1 MARLERKSIFWI
13 ASIANTSQIL
23 ECYLIP
29 MNLKIICL
37 LCLAVSLPIEAQTT
51 RPDPQIRRAVIISVD
66 GLRPDLALRGDTP
79 NIHAL
84 FNSGSYSFWARTTAE
99 SVTLPSHTSM
109 LTGVVPVKHGIQW
122 NADLPLTRAIYPA
135 YPTIFELARQCNYTT
150 AMVAGKSKFV
160 NLAKPK
166 TLDWEFIPYTE
177 KIEDYEVADQAVATI
192 LLHQPDVLFVH
203 LPGVDNA
210 GHTFGWSSKEQMWA
224 IAQADRAIG
233 NILWAL
239 DESHLRDSTFI
250 LVTADHGGSGK
261 MHGPDDDRSRHIPW
275 IAVGPGIRR
284 GLDLTIYGDLVI
296 NTEDTFATVAYLL
309 GIPVIKQIDGRP
321 VMEILDRSN
330 AELLH
335 STQ

>member
-1 MARLERKSIFWI
+1 M
-13 ASIANTSQIL
+13 
-23 ECYLIP
+23 ECYLIH
-29 MNLKIICL
+29 MKFKNIWLVI
-37 LCLAVSLPIEAQTT
+37 LALTLPAQAQTA
-51 RPDPQIRRAVIISVD
+51 RPDPQIRHAVIISVD
-66 GLRPDLALRGDTP
+66 GLRPDLALRGETP

-109 LTGVVPVKHGIQW
+109 LTGVVPVKHGILW
-122 NADLPLTRAIYPA
+122 NADLPLTRAVYPA
-135 YPTIFELARQCNYTT
+135 FPTIFELAKQCGYTT
-150 AMVAGKSKFV
+150 AMAAGKSKFV
-160 NLAKPK
+160 ILAKPL

-177 KIEDYEVADQAVATI
+177 KIEDYQVADQAVAMI

-210 GHTFGWSSKEQMWA
+210 GHAFGWSSKQQMEA
-224 IAQADRAIG
+224 IARADTAIG
-233 NILWAL
+233 NVLWAL
-239 DESHLRDSTFI
+239 DQCHLRDSTFI
-250 LVTADHGGSGK
+250 LVTADHGGAGR

-309 GIPVIKQIDGRP
+309 GIPVPRQIDGKP
-321 VMEILDRSN
+321 VMEILNRSD
-330 AELLH
+330 AELL
-335 STQ
+335 QPAK